1 MLASIDP
8 LSFLYK
14 LIGILRVDYSANHD
28 RIQGF
33 EFYLREQA
41 DRLRWPEGQSY
52 NDATLQSQRGSGE
65 LDGLP
70 VSHVEAVSYPPLGLP
85 ASGNI
90 DPPMVPSDGQHNAG
104 DVTHGLPGPE
114 RAPAY
119 ATMSNSQFIHGG
131 ETASISLASTDV
143 NNLSSS
149 QTSFFVSSSMDRA
162 GSSLTSTSR
171 SPEEAVKIC
180 RCKTHTDDCDRSQF
194 ASGAKKCIT
203 CQGCFP
209 WTANALPCIVLATE
223 KDFLCRCKWHNRAC
237 RRLQDDYDARKCD
250 CCKGWLAFSEQANK
264 LIKTTVSNE
273 TAEPPDSRPDSW
285 ELFLDDTWKHG
296 VES

>member
-1 MLASIDP
+1 LD
-8 LSFLYK
+8 
-14 LIGILRVDYSANHD
+14 
-28 RIQGF
+28 
-33 EFYLREQA
+33 
-41 DRLRWPEGQSY
+41 
-52 NDATLQSQRGSGE
+52 E

-70 VSHVEAVSYPPLGLP
+70 VSHVGTVSDRLLGLP

-90 DPPMVPSDGQHNAG
+90 DPPLVPSDGQQYAG
-104 DVTHGLPGPE
+104 DVTHGLLGPE

-119 ATMSNSQFIHGG
+119 ATMPNSQLIHGG
-131 ETASISLASTDV
+131 ETASTSPALTDV

-149 QTSFFVSSSMDRA
+149 QTSFFAPPSMDRA

-171 SPEEAVKIC
+171 SPEEADKIC

-194 ASGAKKCIT
+194 ASGAEKCIT

-209 WTANALPCIVLATE
+209 WTANTLSSIVLATE

-237 RRLQDDYDARKCD
+237 RRLQDDYDTRKCD
-250 CCKGWLAFSEQANK
+250 CCRGWLAFSEQANK

-273 TAEPPDSRPDSW
+273 IAGPPDSRQDFS
-285 ELFLDDTWKHG
+285 EFLDFG
-296 VES
+296 